1 MALGDMDLEK
11 SSLALLAGFGLV
23 AIIGFFVLFMRDKS
37 NMVLSLAIL
46 IVILSA
52 MTMLFYL
59 LDKLR
64 FCPAFIT
71 DKNSNLLAGML
82 FAITFLV
89 IIFSFTE
96 LLDEAFDG
104 ILIVVLAALTFFSV
118 FLLEYSIMMED

>member
-1 MALGDMDLEK
+1 MDLEK

-118 FLLEYSIMMED
+118 FLLEYSLMMED

>member
-1 MALGDMDLEK
+1 MDLEK

-37 NMVLSLAIL
+37 NMVLSLAIV

-64 FCPAFIT
+64 FCPSFIT

-118 FLLEYSIMMED
+118 FLLEYSLMMED

>member
-1 MALGDMDLEK
+1 MDLEK

-37 NMVLSLAIL
+37 SLVLSLAIL

-52 MTMLFYL
+52 LTMLFYL

-71 DKNSNLLAGML
+71 DRNSNLLAGML

-96 LLDEAFDG
+96 LLEEAFDG

-118 FLLEYSIMMED
+118 FLLEYSLMMED

>member
-1 MALGDMDLEK
+1 MALGDLDFEK

-37 NMVLSLAIL
+37 SLVLSLAIL

-52 MTMLFYL
+52 LTMLFYL

-71 DKNSNLLAGML
+71 DRNSNLLAGML

-96 LLDEAFDG
+96 LLEEAFDG

-118 FLLEYSIMMED
+118 FLLEYSLMMED

>member
-1 MALGDMDLEK
+1 MDLEK

-37 NMVLSLAIL
+37 SLVLSLAVL

-64 FCPAFIT
+64 FCPSFIT

-118 FLLEYSIMMED
+118 FLLEYSLMMED